1 MPEAQTRILVV
12 DDDSALRLL
21 LRDYLTHKAARDAGL
36 RLVGSAEEGVA
47 ARGSLV

>member
-1 MPEAQTRILVV
+1 M
-12 DDDSALRLL
+12 